1 MTDKNTIFKYVV
13 GGTILLAFLI
23 IIYALAFKVIPE
35 SNKDIFIHTI
45 GIVEGAVITMIG
57 YYFGTSS
64 GSKEKSETIA
74 EALKTEQNKTS

>member
-1 MTDKNTIFKYVV
+1 MKDKNGLFKYIV

-23 IIYALAFKVIPE
+23 IVYALAFKSIAE

-45 GIVEGAVITMIG
+45 GIVEGAVITMVG

-64 GSKEKSETIA
+64 GSKEKSEVIA
-74 EALKTEQNKTS
+74 EALKTEQTKP

>member
-1 MTDKNTIFKYVV
+1 MQDKNGMFKYIV
-13 GGTILLAFLI
+13 GGTILLSFLI

-57 YYFGTSS
+57 YYFGTSTS
-64 GSKEKSETIA
+64 SKQKDEVIA
-74 EALKTEQNKTS
+74 EALKTEQNK

>member
-1 MTDKNTIFKYVV
+1 MQDKNTIFKYVV

-23 IIYALAFKVIPE
+23 IILTLALRVIPE

-57 YYFGTSS
+57 YYFGTSTS
-64 GSKEKSETIA
+64 SKQKDETIA
-74 EALKTEQNKTS
+74 DALKTEQNKP

>member
-1 MTDKNTIFKYVV
+1 MQQQNTIFKYIV
-13 GGTILLAFLI
+13 GGTILLSFLI

-57 YYFGTSS
+57 YYFGTSTS
-64 GSKEKSETIA
+64 SKQKDEVIA
-74 EALKTEQNKTS
+74 DALKTEQNKP